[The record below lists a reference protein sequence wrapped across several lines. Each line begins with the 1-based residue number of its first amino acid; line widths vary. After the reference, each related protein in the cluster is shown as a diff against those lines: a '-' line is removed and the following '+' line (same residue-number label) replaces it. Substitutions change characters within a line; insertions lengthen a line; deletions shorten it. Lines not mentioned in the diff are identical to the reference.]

1 MISDWGIMELSEN
14 WPALWSVI
22 MQRFVLCGFGMACV
36 GMLYMPGR
44 RLVPKG
50 GEKCS
55 LLSSM
60 SICERRKEA
69 SDCSFG
75 IGREASCVVGYPGL
89 RVSAHGQKP
98 SQSPLQT
105 DWTNC

>member
-1 MISDWGIMELSEN
+1 MISDRRIMELSEN
-14 WPALWSVI
+14 WPALWSVTI
-22 MQRFVLCGFGMACV
+22 RRSELCGFGTACM

-44 RLVPKG
+44 RSVPKG
-50 GEKCS
+50 GEKRS

-75 IGREASCVVGYPGL
+75 VGRETLCVVGYLGL